1 MMNDD
6 DRYKKLASKWLD
18 RTITPSEMEEFSTW
32 YNNGQDDQ
40 IRIPDFIATSEEKHR
55 QRILNEINRKIDGV
69 SIRQRRINFVKR
81 FAVAASILVFVSIGI
96 YFIIDNRQESTQ
108 PQLTNQDIA
117 PGRNRAILTLA
128 DGKTISL
135 EAQVK
140 GEVTSELGVTI
151 RQTTSGQIQYE
162 AVVSPQGNPEKVQY
176 NTVATP
182 NGGQYQ
188 LVLTDGTKVWLN
200 AASTIVYPTV
210 FAKHERRVKLIGEAY
225 FEVAQ
230 RVRGKG
236 SMPFIVETNGQEIKV
251 LGTCF
256 NVNAYEDEGDIKT
269 TLVAGSVRI
278 ERKGN
283 NQSVILKPGQQLRVS
298 SAVQNI
304 ELVDVDPAD
313 YTAWQSNYFY
323 FKDTDIYTIMRQ
335 FARWYDIE
343 VHFETAVYTDLYVG
357 KIPRSATLLEAL
369 KVLKTVGVKFKND
382 GRNLYILP

>member
-1 MMNDD
+1 
-6 DRYKKLASKWLD
+6 
-18 RTITPSEMEEFSTW
+18 
-32 YNNGQDDQ
+32 
-40 IRIPDFIATSEEKHR
+40 
-55 QRILNEINRKIDGV
+55 
-69 SIRQRRINFVKR
+69 
-81 FAVAASILVFVSIGI
+81 
-96 YFIIDNRQESTQ
+96 NRQESIQ

-140 GEVTSELGVTI
+140 GEVASELGVTI

-236 SMPFIVETNGQEIKV
+236 SMPFIVE
-251 LGTCF
+251 
-256 NVNAYEDEGDIKT
+256 
-269 TLVAGSVRI
+269 
-278 ERKGN
+278 
-283 NQSVILKPGQQLRVS
+283 
-298 SAVQNI
+298 
-304 ELVDVDPAD
+304 
-313 YTAWQSNYFY
+313 
-323 FKDTDIYTIMRQ
+323 
-335 FARWYDIE
+335 
-343 VHFETAVYTDLYVG
+343 
-357 KIPRSATLLEAL
+357 
-369 KVLKTVGVKFKND
+369 
-382 GRNLYILP
+382 